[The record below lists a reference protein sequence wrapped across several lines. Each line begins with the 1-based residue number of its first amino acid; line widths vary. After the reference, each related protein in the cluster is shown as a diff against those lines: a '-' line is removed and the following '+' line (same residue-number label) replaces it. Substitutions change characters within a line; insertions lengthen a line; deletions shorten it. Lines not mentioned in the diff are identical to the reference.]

1 MCVCVGKKR
10 LITIVLNLL
19 YYQYR
24 IQNLMLK
31 GDFLFQ
37 DILTLARLNISK
49 VSYSLI
55 GTVSA
60 NSHA

>member
-1 MCVCVGKKR
+1 
-10 LITIVLNLL
+10 
-19 YYQYR
+19 
-24 IQNLMLK
+24 MLK

-55 GTVSA
+55 GTVRA
-60 NSHA
+60 NSHAWDALTVAAEESRFM